1 MIERPISG
9 GEVALRDDDL
19 ARIGLAVVFE
29 SSAKSITASAL
40 RAIASL
46 SEVEWVRL
54 ERVQFKQILETIE
67 SRLEVINDSEVSER
81 FGVLK
86 LAVNNAQEA
95 RHVIVHAI
103 WGQGG
108 ETGVRGYDYGR
119 ERLLDSEDIALAMS
133 GCAEIKRAASWF
145 TMRVAILIE
154 EGVLPERPEGRGMKM
169 RTLKGVVRL

>member
-86 LAVNNAQEA
+86 LAVNNA
-95 RHVIVHAI
+95 
-103 WGQGG
+103 
-108 ETGVRGYDYGR
+108 
-119 ERLLDSEDIALAMS
+119 
-133 GCAEIKRAASWF
+133 
-145 TMRVAILIE
+145 
-154 EGVLPERPEGRGMKM
+154 
-169 RTLKGVVRL
+169 